1 MKKKV
6 LAIVTAALIGTTA
19 FAATASAASGT
30 IDVISREDGS
40 GTRGAFIELFG
51 IEEKQGDEKVD
62 MTTEDASITNSTS
75 VMMTTVAGDE
85 NAIGYISLGS
95 LNDTVKAVKIDG
107 AEASAENVANDTY
120 KVSRPFNIITTDK
133 LSDAAQDFENYIMS
147 ADGQQ
152 IVEDNGYIKVAD
164 DAKAYEQS
172 DAEGKVVVA
181 GSSSVTP
188 VMEKLKEAYE
198 KANGGK
204 ITVEVQQSDSTTG
217 ITSAAEG
224 ICDIGMA
231 SRELKDEETK
241 ETMVIDPGGEADKI
255 VEMLDILEANVKYI
269 YLTHCHGDHIGAVS
283 EVKSKKGGKILIH
296 RDDAEGLDDENINL
310 SACIN
315 MGDIELEPDSRVDDG
330 DLIHVGSLEFRVIH
344 TPGHTMGSSSLYC
357 EKEGLLFSGD
367 TLFRGTWGRTDLP
380 TSSFVKIIDSIT
392 KKLLVLPD
400 ETIVYP
406 GHGKSTLIKEE
417 KPIYLELKPRQEC

>member
-1 MKKKV
+1 MKKF
-6 LAIVTAALIGTTA
+6 ISFALIAAMAVTTLVGCGNKGA
-19 FAATASAASGT
+19 KADGGSSDAAIT
-30 IDVISREDGS
+30 VMSREDGS

-51 IEEKQGDEKVD
+51 IEEEENGEKVD
-62 MTTEDASITNSTS
+62 KTTDEASITNSTS
-75 VMMTTVAGDE
+75 VMMSSVANDA

-133 LSDAAQDFENYIMS
+133 LSDAAKDFENYILS
-147 ADGQQ
+147 SDGQQ

-231 SRELKDEETK
+231 SRELKDEETTENLTATEIARDGIAVVVNNDNDIDELTSDQVK
-241 ETMVIDPGGEADKI
+241 AIFTGETTDWE
-255 VEMLDILEANVKYI
+255 
-269 YLTHCHGDHIGAVS
+269 
-283 EVKSKKGGKILIH
+283 
-296 RDDAEGLDDENINL
+296 
-310 SACIN
+310 
-315 MGDIELEPDSRVDDG
+315 
-330 DLIHVGSLEFRVIH
+330 DLA
-344 TPGHTMGSSSLYC
+344 
-357 EKEGLLFSGD
+357 K
-367 TLFRGTWGRTDLP
+367 
-380 TSSFVKIIDSIT
+380 
-392 KKLLVLPD
+392 
-400 ETIVYP
+400 
-406 GHGKSTLIKEE
+406 
-417 KPIYLELKPRQEC
+417 